1 MTMAHE
7 AEREVDDA
15 QVRGEEVSLRIL
27 RERLYTAVVSDVL
40 DRQGLLEQAMSARIR
55 PLEPR
60 MRLVGR
66 AHTVLTA
73 DIYQRP
79 ANPYEKEIASVDS
92 LKPGDVMVAA
102 TNGSE
107 RTCLWGELLSTAA
120 RARGAAGALIDGHTR
135 DVARILEM
143 EFPLFCTGFRPVDSS
158 SRSIVVD
165 YDCPVLCGGVMV
177 SPGDVI
183 FADIDGVIAIP
194 QDRLE
199 ETVQAAL
206 EKVQAENSSRQMLEE
221 GYLLRDVYDR
231 FGVL

>member
-1 MTMAHE
+1 MAHE

-15 QVRGEEVSLRIL
+15 QVRGDEVSLRIL

-183 FADIDGVIAIP
+183 FADIDGVVVIP

>member
-7 AEREVDDA
+7 AERDVDDA
-15 QVRGEEVSLRIL
+15 QVREEEVSLRIL

-143 EFPLFCTGFRPVDSS
+143 GFPLFCTGFRPVDSS

-183 FADIDGVIAIP
+183 FADIDGVVVIP

>member
-1 MTMAHE
+1 MAHE
-7 AEREVDDA
+7 AEREMVGGVA
-15 QVRGEEVSLRIL
+15 NEENAPLRML
-27 RERLYTAVVSDVL
+27 REHLYTAVVSDVL

-120 RARGAAGALIDGHTR
+120 RARGATGALIDGHTR

-177 SPGDVI
+177 YPGDVI
-183 FADIDGVIAIP
+183 FADIDGVVVIP
-194 QDRLE
+194 RDRLE
-199 ETVQAAL
+199 ETVEAAL

>member
-1 MTMAHE
+1 MPHE
-7 AEREVDDA
+7 AETTRDGEAAGRQDDPL
-15 QVRGEEVSLRIL
+15 VIL

-79 ANPYEKEIASVDS
+79 ENPYEKEIASVDS

-143 EFPLFCTGFRPVDSS
+143 GFPLFCTGFRPVDSS

-177 SPGDVI
+177 HPGDIV
-183 FADIDGVIAIP
+183 FADIDGVVVIP

-199 ETVQAAL
+199 ETVRAAL
-206 EKVQAENSSRQMLEE
+206 EKVEAENSSRKMLEE
-221 GYLLRDVYDR
+221 GRLLREVYDR

>member
-1 MTMAHE
+1 MPHP
-7 AEREVDDA
+7 AEQGSHSAIEHG
-15 QVRGEEVSLRIL
+15 QEGFLNIL

-40 DRQGLLEQAMSARIR
+40 DRQGLLDQAMSARIR

-79 ANPYEKEIASVDS
+79 ENPYEKEIASVDS

-120 RARGAAGALIDGHTR
+120 RARGAAGCLIDGHTR

-158 SRSIVVD
+158 SRSVVID

-177 SPGDVI
+177 HPGDIV
-183 FADIDGVIAIP
+183 FADIDGVVVIP
-194 QDRLE
+194 QARLG
-199 ETVQAAL
+199 ETVQDAL

>member
-183 FADIDGVIAIP
+183 FADIDGVVVIP

>member
-1 MTMAHE
+1 MAHE

-15 QVRGEEVSLRIL
+15 QVRGDEVSLQIL

-183 FADIDGVIAIP
+183 FADIDGVVVIP

>member
-15 QVRGEEVSLRIL
+15 QVRGDEVSLQIL

-183 FADIDGVIAIP
+183 FADIDGVVVIP

>member
-15 QVRGEEVSLRIL
+15 QVRGDEVSLRIL

-143 EFPLFCTGFRPVDSS
+143 GFPLFCTGFRPVDSS

-183 FADIDGVIAIP
+183 FADIDGVVVIP

>member
-1 MTMAHE
+1 MAHE

-15 QVRGEEVSLRIL
+15 QVRGDEVSLRIL

-143 EFPLFCTGFRPVDSS
+143 GFPLFCTGFRPVDSS

-183 FADIDGVIAIP
+183 FADIDGVVVIP

>member
-1 MTMAHE
+1 MPHE
-7 AEREVDDA
+7 AEKARDGEAAGRQDDPL
-15 QVRGEEVSLRIL
+15 VIL

-79 ANPYEKEIASVDS
+79 QNPYEKEISSVDS

-143 EFPLFCTGFRPVDSS
+143 GFPLFCTGFRPVDSS

-165 YDCPVLCGGVMV
+165 YDCPVLCGGVIV
-177 SPGDVI
+177 HPGDVI
-183 FADIDGVIAIP
+183 FADIDGVVVIP
-194 QDRLE
+194 RDRLE
-199 ETVQAAL
+199 ETVRAAL
-206 EKVQAENSSRQMLEE
+206 EKVEAENSSRKMLEE